1 MGFNKIVI
9 TSVSVFIL
17 ALIGLTYISW
27 NTKTKTID
35 FAAIENKRKG
45 ESFSGIK
52 DQYDNFVKNLGNST
66 TIVKPA
72 VLTSN
77 DTLYLSM
84 SIELLDSMRQYG
96 YAAHLSERLAS
107 INKSWYR
114 YSQSSRYYLMENYSN
129 NNPNNSLMYYQ
140 RAKINLEKSL
150 ELNPNNNSAKIDL
163 AICAKTINDVLPPS
177 DPLALMQPAKLLL
190 EVVRNDSNNA
200 DAQYYLG
207 RLAVESNQYEKAI
220 VRLKKVVSLQ
230 PQNKEIFSEIAEIYQ
245 LMGNDKEAKQWLEK
259 ANNN

>member
-72 VLTSN
+72 VLTRN

>member
-9 TSVSVFIL
+9 ASISLFTL
-17 ALIGLTYISW
+17 ALFGLTYISW
-27 NTKTKTID
+27 NKKSKTID
-35 FAAIENKRKG
+35 FASIENKRKG
-45 ESFSGIK
+45 ESISGIQE
-52 DQYDNFVKNLGNST
+52 QYDNFVKNLGNST

-77 DTLYLSM
+77 DTLHLSM

-96 YAAHLSERLAS
+96 YAAYLSERLAT

-114 YSQSSRYYLMENYSN
+114 HSQSSRYYLMENYSN
-129 NNPNNSLMYYQ
+129 NNPTNSLMYYQ
-140 RAKINLEKSL
+140 RAKVNLEKSL

-163 AICAKTINDVLPPS
+163 AICVKTINDVLPPS
-177 DPLALMQPAKLLL
+177 DPLAFMQPAKLLL
-190 EVVRNDSNNA
+190 DVVKNDSNNA

-230 PQNKEIFSEIAEIYQ
+230 PQNKEIYSEIAEIYQ